1 MSGALLATAHV
12 KRPRHPLTRVLLL
25 VAALLLG
32 LVALIAWCW
41 TDAQRYPIAALA
53 RTAPQ
58 STAMMRQR
66 AAEAARSG
74 RALRIDQRWVP
85 YDRISPMLRR
95 AVLVAEDDA
104 FFEHGGFDWNE
115 INASMRANLEKHRV
129 VRGGSTITQQLARNL
144 FLGDGRNPTRKLTEA
159 FIAMRLE
166 RTLGKR
172 RIFELYLNLIEWGD
186 GVFGI
191 EAASRHDFGVSAAG
205 LNARQA
211 VLLAAVIINPRRF
224 SVSAP
229 TSRIQRRARIIASR
243 LRRRGLLPGVE
254 YELAIDAPAG
264 SILPTTPSA
273 AAIPLIADSSLN
285 EPVGT
290 MAPEPGATAAG
301 SPDSLA
307 QGIPR

>member
-12 KRPRHPLTRVLLL
+12 KRPPHPLKRVLLL
-25 VAALLLG
+25 LAASVLGLAAL
-32 LVALIAWCW
+32 VAWCW
-41 TDAQRYPIAALA
+41 TDAQRFPIAELA
-53 RTAPQ
+53 GTTPRI
-58 STAMMRQR
+58 TAMMRQR
-66 AAEAARSG
+66 TAEAARSG
-74 RALRIDQRWVP
+74 RSLQIDQRWVP

-115 INASMRANLEKHRV
+115 INASMKANLEKRKV

-144 FLGDGRNPTRKLTEA
+144 FLGDGRNPLRKLTEA

-191 EAASRHDFGVSAAG
+191 ESAARHNFRVSALG
-205 LNARQA
+205 LNARQS

-224 SVSAP
+224 SVSNP

-273 AAIPLIADSSLN
+273 AAIPLIADSTLN
-285 EPVGT
+285 EPDTVMT
-290 MAPEPGATAAG
+290 PGAN
-301 SPDSLA
+301 P
-307 QGIPR
+307 

>member
-12 KRPRHPLTRVLLL
+12 KHPPHPLKRILLL
-25 VAALLLG
+25 LAALVVG
-32 LVALIAWCW
+32 LAALAAWCW
-41 TDAQRYPIAALA
+41 TDAQRFPIGALA
-53 RTAPQ
+53 RSAPR

-66 AAEAARSG
+66 AAEASRSG
-74 RALRIDQRWVP
+74 RSLQIDQRWIP
-85 YDRISPMLRR
+85 YDRISPLLRH

-115 INASMRANLEKHRV
+115 INASMKANLEKHKV

-144 FLGDGRNPTRKLTEA
+144 FLGDGRNPARKLTEA

-191 EAASRHDFGVSAAG
+191 EAAARHDFRVSAAG

-224 SVSAP
+224 SVSSP

-243 LRRRGLLPGVE
+243 LRRRGLLPGAE

-264 SILPTTPSA
+264 SILPTTPPA

-285 EPVGT
+285 EPEAGPS
-290 MAPEPGATAAG
+290 PEPGAAG
-301 SPDSLA
+301 PPDSLA
-307 QGIPR
+307 RTSPR